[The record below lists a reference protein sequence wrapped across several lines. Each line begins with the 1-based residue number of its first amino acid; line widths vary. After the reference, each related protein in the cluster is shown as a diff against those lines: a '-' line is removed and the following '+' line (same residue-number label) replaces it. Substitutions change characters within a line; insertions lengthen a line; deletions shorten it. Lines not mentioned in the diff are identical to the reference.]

1 MRENSII
8 KYSLKIVLQSMLIMT
23 GIIAVFLIIGKVAVV
38 NPSEAT
44 FGGIEIFLFWVV
56 TFSNR
61 ELFSEGIK
69 ITTIVNVSKKL
80 YLRQVLIVIAIS
92 VAVITIIAMTL
103 NEFMG
108 FTLLDFLYYPNK
120 DINLGPGINFNN
132 VVIEKLPFI
141 VNMIWII
148 LLNIFGVISGILMG
162 LFKMLKKPTIKSIVV
177 FIPFFILYGGTMA
190 SGGVFLRYLS
200 PLVRMAL
207 NNYFITMVL
216 ILIILG
222 VLCNII
228 RKNLNSI
235 EI

>member
-1 MRENSII
+1 MRENSIT
-8 KYSLKIVLQSMLIMT
+8 KYSIKVVLQLMLMVT
-23 GIIAVFLIIGKVAVV
+23 GLIALFFIIGKVVGV
-38 NPSEAT
+38 NSSEAT
-44 FGGIEIFLFWVV
+44 FGGIEIFLFWVL
-56 TFSNR
+56 TFVGK

-80 YLRQVLIVIAIS
+80 YFKQVFIVIVIS
-92 VAVITIIAMTL
+92 IVVISIIAMAL

-120 DINLGPGINFNN
+120 DINLGPGINSNN
-132 VVIEKLPFI
+132 VIIERLPLI
-141 VNMIWII
+141 INITWII
-148 LLNIFGVISGILMG
+148 ILNIFGVISGMLMG
-162 LFKMLKKPTIKSIVV
+162 LFKVLKKPTIKSIVV
-177 FIPFFILYGGTMA
+177 FIPFFILYAGTMV
-190 SGGVFLRYLS
+190 SGGMFLRYLS

-228 RKNLNSI
+228 RKNLSII